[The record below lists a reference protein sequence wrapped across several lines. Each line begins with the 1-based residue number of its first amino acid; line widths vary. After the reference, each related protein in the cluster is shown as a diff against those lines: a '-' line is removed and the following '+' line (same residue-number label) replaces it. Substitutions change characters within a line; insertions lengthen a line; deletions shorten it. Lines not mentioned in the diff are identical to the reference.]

1 MSDDLVNQLTLNF
14 LISKPQ
20 LQKLNKKVKET
31 SCEKKNSE
39 MKEYNDRIKKL
50 FNDLLVCN
58 PPDDLLFE
66 VKIAFD
72 TFIEKTIYYFKAHD
86 NTENLEQERSQII
99 HQDID
104 YEKEEKDIE
113 NGNYKERSN
122 DNEDEEDEQEEE
134 DEEYEDEHEYEDEDE
149 QEDEEKD
156 KEEKD
161 KEEKDEEKED
171 EQEEDDEK
179 DEEECNNDKLTN
191 EYNKSINH
199 NPIIVK
205 SKYKKPTNSI
215 GVDDIQKLPLNWFDN
230 VRQNYRKNQI
240 IPRKKETTIVEPIF
254 RDVKK
259 KI

>member
-86 NTENLEQERSQII
+86 NTENLEKERSQII
-99 HQDID
+99 YQDID

-113 NGNYKERSN
+113 NGNYKEMSDDNDNDN
-122 DNEDEEDEQEEE
+122 DNE
-134 DEEYEDEHEYEDEDE
+134 
-149 QEDEEKD
+149 
-156 KEEKD
+156 
-161 KEEKDEEKED
+161 ED